1 MENKQT
7 LWTKDLILITIVNLF
22 MFLSFQMIIA
32 TLPLHV
38 EDIGGTEK
46 ILGWITG
53 LATISAVLI
62 RPVTG
67 IALDK
72 LSRKIV
78 FMTGLIILLVSTY
91 FLGVFNYIWL
101 ILIIR
106 FINGIGW
113 GLGTTTAMTV
123 AAETIPI
130 KRFGEGIGLFNLSNG
145 LGMAFGPLIGI
156 SILNAQSFS
165 NVALLAGMLVLA
177 ALAFSLF
184 IKYKPVDIP
193 MNAHIRKGN
202 LPSVEKGSLGP
213 ALIIGLI
220 TITYGAII
228 AFIPI
233 YGIERGVENIGL
245 FFTIYALF
253 LMFIRPL
260 AGKMMD
266 KRGFDIF
273 VYSGVITLI
282 LSMIVL
288 SQSQNIIIFSV
299 SSALYGIGFGL
310 LETSLLTMA
319 VARAPEGKIGSV
331 NAVFFTFF
339 DGGIGFG
346 SIIAGIIASV
356 TSYSR
361 MYLILIIPLIIAGIL
376 YKFIKSTN

>member
-67 IALDK
+67 MALDK
-72 LSRKIV
+72 ASRKIV
-78 FMTGLIILLVSTY
+78 FLTGLIILLVSTY

-113 GLGTTTAMTV
+113 GIGTTTAMTV

-165 NVALLAGMLVLA
+165 NVALPAGMLVLA
-177 ALAFSLF
+177 ALVFSLF
-184 IKYKPVDIP
+184 IKYKPIDKTVK
-193 MNAHIRKGN
+193 AHIRKGK
-202 LPSVEKGSLGP
+202 LPSVEKSSLGP

-245 FFTIYALF
+245 YFTIYALF

-260 AGKMMD
+260 AGKMID
-266 KRGFDIF
+266 NKGFDIF

-288 SQSQNIIIFSV
+288 SQSQNIIIFAV
-299 SSALYGIGFGL
+299 SAALYGIGFGL

-319 VARAPEGKIGSV
+319 VAHAPEGKIGSV

-376 YKFIKSTN
+376 YKFIKK